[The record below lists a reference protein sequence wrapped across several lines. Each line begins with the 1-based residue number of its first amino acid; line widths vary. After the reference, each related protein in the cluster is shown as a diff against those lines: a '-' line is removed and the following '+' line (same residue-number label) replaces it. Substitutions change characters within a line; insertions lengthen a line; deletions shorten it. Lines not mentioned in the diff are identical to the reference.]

1 MIDPNENGFEATA
14 NTGTP
19 SPEATPEAQPQT
31 PAPPQFSQKEYFDAF
46 NQFGVTDK
54 EKLNLLTAQ
63 GFDVDSSYAL
73 IMDDYNAQREELLA
87 NQERLERLQEESKK
101 KDSSSVS
108 GEEGFESG
116 GTDFEDQAFGQAV
129 ATADPRV
136 VMNRDADDAIVQSY
150 NLSQQAQELRDLANQ
165 EEDVVKKEQI
175 MAEARKISAQSH
187 LQNKKATEA
196 MNQVF
201 EFNGSEMRLNS
212 ESDVDHGF
220 MVNNMI
226 NRSIEEDELIQKEM
240 GFLGV
245 ENRQDLEEYNMLR
258 GGVEALGYTR
268 TLDEMREDQWDGSTG
283 FKKLA
288 QSAWTTFGDSILAG
302 AAWTSDMA
310 GEAMGVDDEGN
321 HVSRYYRAKRQ
332 ELLRKNDSARIK
344 GLEDLDI
351 PSEYYNMGVYDTA
364 MAAFSDPNALK
375 KFVTSDLPDVMG
387 MIFTE
392 ALVFRGAGKAARLVL
407 PTAKAFDRVRKT
419 GKLFGKGG
427 GPLTIAESMFS
438 SGAQAIAPTLMSYFP
453 RAYEGFRERNPD
465 APKSQAVFFGSLTA
479 MAEGFMSALMLGTGR
494 GSAAAL
500 GRTFNKAGTKAAI
513 RKEVRKAIGKK
524 NGSPFLADISAEGL
538 EEGFVAYTE
547 ELVNGLSDVVNG
559 KEAKDVNFHAVVD
572 AAFVGLIGGAG
583 PASLSAGA
591 SRLSHSSNLKNAQ
604 NRAEVAR
611 RLRKEYESE
620 TDPKKKAYKRKAY
633 AAALKNMQNVKQ
645 KDAELYEALDDSQVD
660 ELMGVH
666 QEIAQISSNLQKGEY
681 INGAKITK
689 EEKDAMKGRLESL
702 FTRKADIEIEAQAKA
717 FKESIPGEIK
727 VPDAKGS
734 EAPAQERT
742 VEKVEK
748 DSHENIDEAPE
759 AAPAEQQEEQGQLS
773 MFDENTM
780 DDMVQKKEDA
790 PSTEKTDATA
800 EAEVTGQAQE
810 GAQQATTEAQAEE
823 QTAPAEDV
831 AEDAF
836 DLDLAAGETFS
847 LKDTKVVGEG
857 AGQVPL
863 QVAATVNRMTKA
875 FGGAIKAAGTKLKA
889 HRTME
894 SFMNLN
900 EEVRKK
906 KGYLEATGNDGTIQG
921 YFDPTTNT
929 LHLNPLSDSMD
940 AMEEIGHLVLLP
952 TIGKNGVAREALY
965 KEMEEI
971 AKGKSLGARNVKK
984 ILEVT
989 KENYGDQSLATQQEE
1004 AIISVL
1010 VNYANDSSA
1019 FKGTES
1025 KLIKA
1030 INKILKSVGFK
1041 KNIISGKEGLFELAD
1056 KFKKA
1061 SEGVETEVDAEA
1073 APASQTADPVAEEA
1087 PAAEAAPVEEAAPA
1101 PKVKTKKPLVMQQR
1115 TTNNFVSQLLKA
1127 YDKLASNASTDARA
1141 ALADPGEGKAT
1152 IRGYMMRGERIN
1164 AEYENDILA
1173 EKLAN
1178 GEVTEGIF
1186 YYRPEVQQ
1194 KSDGSSF
1201 PHVKP
1206 GGFLPRNW
1214 ETSNFGPES
1223 SEENTGGYQ
1232 VEVKSDGKGDF
1243 TYRIFYGND
1252 TKERLGSVTG
1262 REGGLKGSTLEQLKK
1277 ESDKRTKTAQSAVPK
1292 QKASGLKLTS
1302 TQKQKRQSANS
1313 AQVAVKVAEFTSK
1326 TIKNPSRASEG
1337 KAKLQAHAKEVAGS
1351 IAQTVG
1357 DNRPFRKKFVEAMSR
1372 AGVELPSA
1380 DARAEA
1386 VMEFINESSFW
1397 GWGDGKGLGNRP
1409 HSGDAL
1415 RKELSLQISEKMD
1428 SDPAAQKKAPQ
1439 QEKSL
1444 EEQANDLLG
1453 DTEGISTPE
1462 GDALNQADQLDS
1474 GRMSV
1479 RRKQEFNY
1487 LKDAEIFYE
1496 NHPYMGPDDAPTVGG
1511 RFNSF
1516 SVNRSIKVND
1526 YFHFRNW
1533 YNKTTGNQTVT
1544 RITNMYYIK
1553 DGKKY
1558 KIKPPRPK
1566 VDRSGKPVYMQIPAT
1581 PRAKRKAL
1589 DKQEA
1594 ASEMDLKLQA
1604 RDIRDAAN
1612 KVLKSI
1618 PWGRMTNVSMF
1629 APPQPSILEMTP
1641 AQIYEAAVI
1650 QKKNVDAAA
1659 ELGLT
1664 EEQVRERV
1672 NAPGRGNTL
1681 LNKAEDG
1688 DLLQATG
1695 MSPFEESGDG
1705 DTVGMFAVR
1714 SELELEKAGVPFKG
1728 VLKRFFK
1735 KSFFGKTEEGSL
1747 DDIKDVFTIVMG
1759 YDRTGKA
1766 RAARR
1771 KDKGISSGIV
1781 NLLKQ
1786 SDNVLSTHVDS
1797 KTAQKVLDRFL
1808 AKAIADY
1815 NKTGKISGEFAIGFS
1830 ILDPK
1835 ATKGNPEV
1843 FEKYISDL
1851 SKMVQEGKMLPSD
1864 FISNTKNK
1872 GIPATSIPSLLVA
1885 LRREQSSAA
1894 DFILS
1899 NVIKKTTDGKYVVNP
1914 RVELTKE
1921 HVKVMADAV
1930 INHHK
1935 DFADSFSSRKKFFS
1949 ADLSNR
1955 WLNDLGDK
1963 EGEGMTYEDR
1973 IANYYNDSSL
1983 KDAESAV
1990 LTAYTKFPYELDV
2003 IIEPN
2008 ENGKG
2013 GVFELKGFE
2022 VQQDKKLGFSGKI
2035 VAPSASKMKHMKK
2048 LYRLEDIDPDF
2059 GFKSEYEAQEE
2070 RKQGFRKAQEESRS
2084 PRDKALAANQY
2095 SLYEFNQEAQDV
2107 DISDTS
2113 DEGNFSVRNPRGFR
2127 TVKTDQGSW
2136 QMRELNGFQ
2145 RWRNKWLRR
2154 LQDKYIDVFQLQEDV
2169 EAARGRRAADQDF
2182 RMAEELMYGKA
2193 AEDLNKLD
2201 QKVDSIT
2208 EAMKEKGFSVQ
2219 EVSDYIYA
2227 LHAKE
2232 RNALIRE
2239 RSEGEEKEGSG
2250 MSDQRAD
2257 EIIASFQNKKEDVAE
2272 IVAMIREI
2280 QQDTRDTMVKFGLE
2294 SQETID
2300 AFEAQFENYVPL
2312 SGIAIDEES
2321 SVTSAYPTGGAGMS
2335 IFGPSTKRAEGR
2347 KSEATNVLAQIIAQN
2362 SSIHIKAR
2370 TNEALQSLH
2379 NLVADN
2385 PNKNVWTILDG
2396 KDVNSMDPHIVSV
2409 RVNGEQKFIRFKD
2422 ASYAETLRNMNLPQ
2436 TGIFVK
2442 MLRAPSNWLRR
2453 SFTTLNPEF
2462 MISNFS
2468 RDIQAAM
2475 FNAAAEADIEGGLL
2489 EGKGIIS
2496 EMVTLTPKTLKML
2509 MRSESPQSM
2518 KRLFAENP
2526 ELERYYQDFKDD
2538 GGKTGWSYAKP
2549 LDQIAKDLESKAGNK
2564 NGLQSLL
2571 GKAENFADV
2580 VEGYNDAFENSIRL
2594 SAYIA
2599 ARKKGVTR
2607 EKAAQMAK
2615 NITVNFNKSGEYGQV
2630 LNSVYLF
2637 FNASVQGTA
2646 RLGKSLLTMKPPT
2659 YPDGTKR
2666 EFKDRF
2672 NNAQKMAAALTI
2684 FSGMAAMLALG
2695 MSDED
2700 EDGELYYNKI
2710 PDYIKERNLIFMRP
2724 NGKDYFKIPLP
2735 YGFSMFANLG
2745 TVAVEVGG
2753 GHKEIDTAMMQMV
2766 SSFMNSFSPISFGQ
2780 SKDLFTKA
2788 GKSAVPTVF
2797 KPLVDVMTN
2806 ETYFGGPVYTE
2817 NLPYGLQRPE
2827 SSMSF
2832 RSPESVKSFFRWMN
2846 EATGG
2851 SVNVKGDLDFNPDKA
2866 YYMFEYFI
2874 GGAGKFVTR
2883 TGKVARGLAAKV
2895 EDNDIQIE
2903 ANDLPFMR
2911 ILYGQPSKYM
2921 DMEDYRSRRQ
2931 EVMQLYKELKN
2942 NPRTDKPARY
2952 KGIGAL
2958 NKALKG
2964 YDKMLKSLRDAKR
2977 RALEIEDYT
2986 ERMKRIQDLRDKERK
3001 IVMQFNKFY
3010 EQIR

>member
-116 GTDFEDQAFGQAV
+116 GTDFEEQAFGEAV

-136 VMNRDADDAIVQSY
+136 IMNRDADEALVQSY
-150 NLSQQAQELRDLANQ
+150 DFARQAQELRDLASQ
-165 EEDVVKKEQI
+165 EEDVVKKQQI
-175 MAEARKISAQSH
+175 LTESRKLSAQSH

-201 EFNGSEMRLNS
+201 ELNGSEMRLNP
-212 ESDVDHGF
+212 ESDVDNGF
-220 MVNNMI
+220 MI
-226 NRSIEEDELIQKEM
+226 NTMVKRGIEEDALIRKDM
-240 GFLGV
+240 GYLGI
-245 ENRQDLEEYNMLR
+245 EDRQDLEEFKML
-258 GGVEALGYTR
+258 GGVGDVLGR
-268 TLDEMREDQWDGSTG
+268 DLEQLREEEWDGSYG
-283 FKKLA
+283 LERLYDNFY
-288 QSAWTTFGDSILAG
+288 TTFGSGTYSAAAG
-302 AAWTSDMA
+302 LSDMV
-310 GEAMGVDDEGN
+310 GGVFGVDMDDNEIAK
-321 HVSRYYRAKRQ
+321 YYRAKNERINGRNQRSREKGMEELGIRQ
-332 ELLRKNDSARIK
+332 DLR
-344 GLEDLDI
+344 GLGTLDTFTAALGDLD
-351 PSEYYNMGVYDTA
+351 
-364 MAAFSDPNALK
+364 ALQ
-375 KFVTSDLPDVMG
+375 KFVAVDLPDAFG
-387 MIFTE
+387 MVAGEAAIFMAT
-392 ALVFRGAGKAARLVL
+392 RGLGRSGMLADRL
-407 PTAKAFDRVRKT
+407 AKT
-419 GKLFGKGG
+419 GRVFGKGG
-427 GPLTIAESMFS
+427 QALTIGQSMLS
-438 SGAQAIAPTLMSYFP
+438 AGAASLAPTLLSYIP
-453 RAYEGFRERNPD
+453 RSYETFRERHPD
-465 APKSQAVFFGSLTA
+465 APQSQAAFFGT
-479 MAEGFMSALMLGTGR
+479 MGGIAEGMMSALMLGVGK
-494 GSAAAL
+494 GSQAAVA
-500 GRTFNKAGTKAAI
+500 RSFNKAGTKAAI
-513 RKEVRKAIGKK
+513 QKEVRKALGKK
-524 NGSPFLADISAEGL
+524 GGSPFLADMSAEGL

-547 ELVNGLSDVVNG
+547 ELLNAASDVLNG
-559 KEAKDVNFHAVVD
+559 KDAKDVNFHTVLD
-572 AAFVGLIGGAG
+572 AAFIGMIGGAG
-583 PASLSAGA
+583 PASLSAA
-591 SRLSHSSNLKNAQ
+591 SSGFSHSSNLKNAQ

-620 TDPKKKAYKRKAY
+620 KDPKKKAYKRKAY

-645 KDAELYEALDDSQVD
+645 KDAELYEALDDAQVD

-666 QEIAQISSNLQKGEY
+666 QEIAQISSDLQKGEY

-810 GAQQATTEAQAEE
+810 GAQQATAEAQTEE
-823 QTAPAEDV
+823 QTATAEDV

-836 DLDLAAGETFS
+836 DLDLAAGESFD

-875 FGGAIKAAGTKLKA
+875 FGAAIKAAGTKLKA

-906 KGYLEATGNDGTIQG
+906 KGYLESTDNDGNIQG

-929 LHLNPLSDSMD
+929 VHLNPLSDSMD
-940 AMEEIGHLVLLP
+940 AMEEIGHLVLAP

-971 AKGKSLGARNVKK
+971 AKGKSLGARNVQK

-989 KENYGDQSLATQQEE
+989 KKDYGDQSLAKQQEE

-1010 VNYANDSSA
+1010 VNYANDSSV
-1019 FKGTES
+1019 FKGVES
-1025 KLIKA
+1025 KLVKA

-1073 APASQTADPVAEEA
+1073 APASQTADLVAEEA
-1087 PAAEAAPVEEAAPA
+1087 PAAEEAPVEEAAPA

-1127 YDKLASNASTDARA
+1127 YDKLTANASTDARA

-1194 KSDGSSF
+1194 KSDGSLF

-1415 RKELSLQISEKMD
+1415 RKELSSQISEKMD

-1439 QEKSL
+1439 QEKSI
-1444 EEQANDLLG
+1444 EEQADELLAG
-1453 DTEGISTPE
+1453 TEGISTPE

-1681 LNKAEDG
+1681 LNSVEDG

-1714 SELELEKAGVPFKG
+1714 SELELEKAGVPIREMAAS
-1728 VLKRFFK
+1728 VR
-1735 KSFFGKTEEGSL
+1735 SFFGKTDEGSL
-1747 DDIKDVFTIVMG
+1747 EEISKLVGMAIMG
-1759 YDRTGKA
+1759 YDQTGK
-1766 RAARR
+1766 RR
-1771 KDKGISSGIV
+1771 KGITSGIV
-1781 NLLKQ
+1781 ALLDLP
-1786 SDNVLSTHVDS
+1786 DNVLSTHVNVQ
-1797 KTAQKVLDRFL
+1797 TARAKLNQITNRAVAHYLDT
-1808 AKAIADY
+1808 KE
-1815 NKTGKISGEFAIGFS
+1815 KTGELGVGFS
-1830 ILDPK
+1830 LLNPE
-1835 ATKGNPEV
+1835 ATLGNPDV
-1843 FEKYISDL
+1843 FIEYMNGLEALIKKGELAPTDFLSD
-1851 SKMVQEGKMLPSD
+1851 KTGV
-1864 FISNTKNK
+1864 
-1872 GIPATSIPSLLVA
+1872 GITATSIPSLRYALSQEANLGNKVA
-1885 LRREQSSAA
+1885 SDVLN
-1894 DFILS
+1894 DIILS
-1899 NVIKKTTDGKYVVNP
+1899 RHAKGTYKIQDNA
-1914 RVELTKE
+1914 LTKE
-1921 HVKVMADAV
+1921 HVLGMIDALKK
-1930 INHHK
+1930 HHK
-1935 DFADSFSSRKKFFS
+1935 NLPDSFSSRKKLFS
-1949 ADLSNR
+1949 SKLTTV
-1955 WLNDLGDK
+1955 WLDSLGDTNGSMQFS
-1963 EGEGMTYEDR
+1963 ER
-1973 IANYYNDSSL
+1973 VANYYNDSAL
-1983 KDAESAV
+1983 NGVEPAT
-1990 LTAYTKFPYELDV
+1990 LTAYKAFPYELEV
-2003 IIEPN
+2003 IEEPTKN
-2008 ENGKG
+2008 EDGKLVG
-2013 GVFELKGFE
+2013 GTYKLKGARVE
-2022 VQQDKKLGFSGKI
+2022 SDPSLGFGGKI
-2035 VAPSASKMKHMKK
+2035 VLDSPSKMKHMKK
-2048 LYRLEDIDPDF
+2048 LYRLEDIDPDYKY
-2059 GFKSEYEAQEE
+2059 KSTTKE
-2070 RKQGFRKAQEESRS
+2070 KAEKADMT
-2084 PRDKALAANQY
+2084 PRGAALLANQR

-2113 DEGNFSVRNPRGFR
+2113 AKGPFSVRNPRGFR

-2169 EAARGRRAADQDF
+2169 EAARGRRGADQDF

-2385 PNKNVWTILDG
+2385 PNQDVWTILDG

-2496 EMVTLTPKTLKML
+2496 EMITLTPKTLKML